1 MTEQLFTTED
11 LSNML
16 QVSKSTIK
24 RWAEDGK
31 LQCFRTPG
39 GHRKF
44 NQKNIQEFIS
54 RYNYEVTNQP
64 KVFSSNTLKS

>member
-54 RYNYEVTNQP
+54 RYNYEVTNQSKP
-64 KVFSSNTLKS
+64 FSSNT